1 MIRLLDGE
9 IYCPQCGG
17 KRALGW
23 CRDCD
28 GTGTVKKDRL
38 GQPERPLRP
47 LRRGEEYPIIDGTTC
62 PTCTGNR
69 VIACPKCGGKG
80 YIKQP

>member
-38 GQPERPLRP
+38 GQPERSQRLASS
-47 LRRGEEYPIIDGTTC
+47 RGGISSYRWHDMSYVYWKPC
-62 PTCTGNR
+62 NR
-69 VIACPKCGGKG
+69 LP
-80 YIKQP
+80 QMWW